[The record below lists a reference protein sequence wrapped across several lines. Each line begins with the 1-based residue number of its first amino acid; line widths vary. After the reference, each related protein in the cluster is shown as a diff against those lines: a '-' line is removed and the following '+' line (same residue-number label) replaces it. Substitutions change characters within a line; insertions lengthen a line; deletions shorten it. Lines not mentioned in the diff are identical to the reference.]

1 MVGSDTLR
9 EIKIA
14 TTLIQDI
21 GVSIL
26 IKILST
32 SYKFASLASIR
43 VWCGS
48 YQHTFCIEG
57 ILSYTPS
64 SSTKN
69 LLNFRGI
76 SWEDL

>member
-1 MVGSDTLR
+1 MVGSDTLI

-21 GVSIL
+21 GVFIL
-26 IKILST
+26 IKMLST
-32 SYKFASLASIR
+32 FYKFAYLASIR

-57 ILSYTPS
+57 ILSYIPS
-64 SSTKN
+64 SSTKI
-69 LLNFRGI
+69 LSKFRGI